1 MVGGEKVMYHSKRS
15 KKAYYQ
21 VRMQYHQE
29 RIQHHFKQLQKYIK
43 KMERLK
49 IKQRYKVRS

>member
-1 MVGGEKVMYHSKRS
+1 VVGGEKVMYHSKRS